1 MALFFSRPNSHF
13 GEEWHIGEPI
23 PEWIHSQRFITI
35 HADGHEL
42 EALLSALQ
50 PSPSS
55 QTKTEVIT
63 TMNELNSEVTLLLG
77 NGIVT
82 PATLTKRHVDGTVTL
97 TTPHRYVTDDGET
110 NEFHAELTTIYR
122 PIPVKPQLAASPEPS
137 LGEAKGA
144 TA

>member
-13 GEEWHIGEPI
+13 GAEWHVGEPI
-23 PEWIHSQRFITI
+23 PEWVCSQRFITI

-42 EALLSALQ
+42 EALLSALS
-50 PSPSS
+50 PSPAS
-55 QTKTEVIT
+55 QTETKVIT
-63 TMNELNSEVTLLLG
+63 TMDELNSEVTLLLG

-82 PATLTKRHVDGTVTL
+82 PATLTKRFADGTVTL
-97 TTPHRYVTDDGET
+97 TTPHRYVTDEGET
-110 NEFHAELTTIYR
+110 NEFRAELTTIYR
-122 PIPVKPQLAASPEPS
+122 PVPVKPQTATSPSPS